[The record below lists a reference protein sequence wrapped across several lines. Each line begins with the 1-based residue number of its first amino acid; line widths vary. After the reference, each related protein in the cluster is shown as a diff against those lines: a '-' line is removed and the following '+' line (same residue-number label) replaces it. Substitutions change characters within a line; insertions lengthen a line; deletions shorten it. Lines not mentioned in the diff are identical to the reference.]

1 MTQRSSYKVG
11 QIRRDNEAAILAA
24 AEEEFAELGFSG
36 AAIGRIAERAGVPRS
51 NVHYYFSSKEALY
64 SRLLTDVVERWNEA
78 FPEITRDADPA
89 TALESYIRAK
99 LEFSRQHARASKI
112 FASEVLRGAPLL
124 DDYLGSN
131 TRDWLLGKTRV
142 IEDWIAQGRMD
153 PVDPRYLI
161 FMIWSSTQHYA
172 DFDAQVKLLIGQSE
186 LTHSDFDRVA
196 ETLTHIILKGCGV
209 NSAAGGRA

>member
-1 MTQRSSYKVG
+1 MTGKRTLVL
-11 QIRRDNEAAILAA
+11 AVLAA
-24 AEEEFAELGFSG
+24 AIVTAVVAAFMPRPIAVDVIEARHDTLTVTVEEE
-36 AAIGRIAERAGVPRS
+36 
-51 NVHYYFSSKEALY
+51 
-64 SRLLTDVVERWNEA
+64 
-78 FPEITRDADPA
+78 
-89 TALESYIRAK
+89 
-99 LEFSRQHARASKI
+99 
-112 FASEVLRGAPLL
+112 
-124 DDYLGSN
+124 
-131 TRDWLLGKTRV
+131 GKTRV

-209 NSAAGGRA
+209 SSAAGGRA